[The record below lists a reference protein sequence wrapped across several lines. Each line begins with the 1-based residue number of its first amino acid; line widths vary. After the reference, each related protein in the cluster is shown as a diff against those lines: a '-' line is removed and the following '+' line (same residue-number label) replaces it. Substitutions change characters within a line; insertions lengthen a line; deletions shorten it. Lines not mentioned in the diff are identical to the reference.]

1 MKLKCP
7 DCGTQYESG
16 KFCQECGSK
25 LQEIVPE
32 LVCPS
37 CGFKAKSGKFCP
49 ECGTKLSDDASATVT
64 ENCIEEPIVER
75 KFNEKDERFAKYYDK
90 KGFPRNIPKEE
101 RAIAIEELTPFAE
114 QNIAEA
120 KMLLGGI
127 LLHDNNNKDNV
138 LRGASLLKEAEET
151 GDKLAYYLIG
161 IAYFYGFEPLIS
173 LNHNEAEK
181 RMLECYQ
188 EYDDGETAGI
198 LSNLYAFSSE
208 KCDYQKALQYAT
220 IAIEDDVTDGY
231 NVLGTLYLNG
241 WGVEKNEELALEN
254 YKMAAAYGDEGAMNQ
269 IGIIFMGSDTFEA
282 NPEQSFFWFNE
293 AASKGDEVGLYNLG
307 YCYKNGFGVET
318 DAEKA
323 AECYKKSAELGY
335 TDAMYEL
342 AHYYQEILFDLNKSK
357 TWYLKAADLGHAE
370 AQNELGV
377 LYANDISEPN
387 YAEAIK
393 WYKKAMEQDNPNA
406 YRNYAISLWDGTGV
420 EINEREAIKM
430 MQKAVDLGLSEAAQE
445 LDKMKVSLTVQ
456 EEKKSRS
463 DEKTPVKKDTTE
475 EASKSATA
483 ISSPNELR
491 IPEGIK
497 TLSKLES
504 SDSNS
509 KNWKSK
515 IEILVLPDSVTK
527 MKEEILSQLP
537 NLQKIIIPKG
547 QLDKFGKMLPYSWW
561 KMYYEDGTS
570 VCPELSLSFKKGSSL
585 WIFPYGS
592 TTIASYG
599 DGNSA
604 NGHVLIPPTCTNIE
618 NNAFSFN
625 KNILSVT
632 MTDSVRTIGKN
643 AFRCCENLEYIRL
656 SNKLTVITK
665 DMLTTCKPLK
675 EIIVPNGVTTIEAG
689 AFSSC
694 KNLIR
699 IVLPSTIQ
707 KVDNGGFFGFNPFQ
721 LCDSLKEIVIPK
733 GTKKHFESILN
744 GFSGN
749 PARLLVEE
757 RPQPKEVVEKP
768 KSTKSLGNKSLPMDE
783 IRRNANASYPKQSL
797 KDLANAAL
805 KIAEVIVERLPEAE
819 VSYMVHPSEF
829 APEVDPNALPIHFLF
844 KKNGV
849 PKVAVVA
856 VTENGYRT
864 PRVIATQLA
873 CDFHDVAYI
882 RVYADGAYSDWM
894 IPYTDSGTIEFCKN
908 WLVKKIN
915 DNL

>member
-64 ENCIEEPIVER
+64 ENCVEEPAVER

-101 RAIAIEELTPFAE
+101 RAIAIEELTPFVE

-127 LLHDNNNKDNV
+127 LLRDNNNKDNV
-138 LRGASLLKEAEET
+138 LRGVSLLKEAEET

-161 IAYFYGFEPLIS
+161 GAYFYGFEPLIN

-181 RMLECYQ
+181 RMLERYQ

-198 LSNLYAFSSE
+198 LSNLYAFSPE

-220 IAIEDDVTDGY
+220 IAIEDDVADGY

-269 IGIIFMGSDTFEA
+269 IGFIFMGSDTFEA

-323 AECYKKSAELGY
+323 AECFKKSAELGY
-335 TDAMYEL
+335 IDAMYEL

-357 TWYLKAADLGHAE
+357 TWYLKAAELGHAE
-370 AQNELGV
+370 SQNELSV
-377 LYANDISEPN
+377 LYANDDTEPN
-387 YAEAIK
+387 FEEALK
-393 WYKKAMEQDNPNA
+393 WCKKAMEQEYPWA
-406 YRNYAISLWDGTGV
+406 FRNYAIWLWEGNVVKGNKD
-420 EINEREAIKM
+420 EALKM
-430 MQKAVDLGLSEAAQE
+430 MQKSVDLGLSEAAQE
-445 LDKMKVSLTVQ
+445 LEEMKASLTN
-456 EEKKSRS
+456 
-463 DEKTPVKKDTTE
+463 TE
-475 EASKSATA
+475 EDSSKAYSETP
-483 ISSPNELR
+483 SQMPLPNELHVPDGTN
-491 IPEGIK
+491 ILFE
-497 TLSKLES
+497 LDS
-504 SDSNS
+504 SIDKSIIEYIFLPNS
-509 KNWKSK
+509 LTMM
-515 IEILVLPDSVTK
+515 E
-527 MKEEILSQLP
+527 EEILSQLP

-547 QLDKFGKMLPYSWW
+547 KLDKFGKMLPYSWW

-570 VCPELSLSFKKGSSL
+570 VCPELSLSFPKGASV
-585 WIFPYGS
+585 WIFPYGP
-592 TTIASYG
+592 TTLTTS
-599 DGNSA
+599 DGRGA
-604 NGHVLIPPTCTNIE
+604 KDHVLISPTYINIE
-618 NNAFSFN
+618 KKAFSYN
-625 KNILSVT
+625 NNVLSIN
-632 MTDSVRTIGKN
+632 MTDSVRFIGEKAFESCKN
-643 AFRCCENLEYIRL
+643 LVYLRL
-656 SNKLTVITK
+656 SNKIREIPKSMVEF
-665 DMLTTCKPLK
+665 CKSLR
-675 EIIVPNGVTTIEAG
+675 EIVVPQGVTSIGAG

-694 KNLIR
+694 KSLSKV
-699 IVLPSTIQ
+699 VLPSTILSI
-707 KVDNGGFFGFNPFQ
+707 DRGGTFGVNPFQ
-721 LCDSLKEIVIPK
+721 YSDGLKKIIIPK
-733 GTKKHFESILN
+733 VRGSKVKFESLLK

-757 RPQPKEVVEKP
+757 CLQPKEVVEKP
-768 KSTKSLGNKSLPMDE
+768 KTTKSLGNKSLPMDE

-797 KDLANAAL
+797 KDLAKAVL
-805 KIAEVIVERLPEAE
+805 KIAEVIEERLPNEE

-856 VTENGYRT
+856 VTEYGYRT

-882 RVYADGAYSDWM
+882 RVYADGTYSDWM
-894 IPYTDSGTIEFCKN
+894 QPGADSGTIEFCKN
-908 WLVKKIN
+908 WLVKKITN
-915 DNL
+915 NL